1 MRETIEKN
9 LAVITS
15 LFHFVPKNSIF
26 NWSFEF
32 EIELFEI
39 RIDLELRVFM
49 EKNILDNTKKLFFFF
64 FRICYDDDIKV
75 IVL

>member
-15 LFHFVPKNSIF
+15 MFHFVHKNSIF
-26 NWSFEF
+26 NSSFEF

-39 RIDLELRVFM
+39 RIDFEL
-49 EKNILDNTKKLFFFF
+49 
-64 FRICYDDDIKV
+64 
-75 IVL
+75 